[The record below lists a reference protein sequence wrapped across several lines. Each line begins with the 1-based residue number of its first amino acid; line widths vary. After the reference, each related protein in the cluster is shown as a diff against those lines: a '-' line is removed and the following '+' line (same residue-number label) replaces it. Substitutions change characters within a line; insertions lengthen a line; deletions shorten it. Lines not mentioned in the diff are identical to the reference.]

1 MIYNILAI
9 SDIHWGAI
17 EAKRLYENLQL
28 VLSTIQYLKDKLDM
42 VVICGDYFDYRL
54 QLNSKSALLSLQ
66 WMDELVK
73 TCKESNVKRIRIV
86 KGTQEHD
93 NNQLEA
99 FRSYEDETGF
109 FRIFNENTYEE
120 TLPELSC
127 LYCPDETIPTKEYN
141 MKYLSNILQVAD
153 LGFFHGSFD
162 IVLPEIVV
170 QMSEESN
177 KANVIFE
184 YELFSKCI
192 KGLIVSGHW
201 HVGSFNNPVLYTGSF
216 DRWTFGEEE
225 DKGFI
230 ILQYNTE
237 DHTYSYEKIVNENAL
252 RYDTITIDT
261 SMYKSAED
269 YKELIDD
276 INEKYD
282 LENHHLRVVIQKST
296 DREEDEV
303 FISAFK
309 KFFVNTKNVKIDV
322 KDLIKKAKKK
332 EKKNTLEN
340 VNQKYGFIFDKN
352 TANSELERISE
363 TIQKFIL
370 VQKDTSVSI
379 DDISRYIKP
388 YLEK

>member
-17 EAKRLYENLQL
+17 EAKRLYNNLQL
-28 VLSTIQYLKDKLDM
+28 VIETIKYLKDQLDM

-66 WMDELVK
+66 WMDELVQV
-73 TCKESNVKRIRIV
+73 CKDSNVKKIRIV

-99 FRSYEDETGF
+99 FRTYEDNTGY

-120 TLPELSC
+120 TLPDLGC

-141 MKYLSNILQVAD
+141 MKYLSNILQIAD

-162 IVLPEIVV
+162 IVLPDIVV

-201 HVGSFNNPVLYTGSF
+201 HVSSFNNPVLYTGSF
-216 DRWTFGEEE
+216 DRWVFGEEE

-230 ILQYNTE
+230 ILQYDTE
-237 DHTYSYEKIVNENAL
+237 DHTYSFEKVINENAL
-252 RYDTITIDT
+252 KYDTITIDT
-261 SMYKSAED
+261 SMYKTSND

-276 INEKYD
+276 INQKYD
-282 LENHHLRVVIQKST
+282 LSENYLRVLIQKST
-296 DREEDEV
+296 DREEDDV
-303 FISAFK
+303 LINAFK
-309 KFFVNTKNVKIDV
+309 KFYINNKNVKIVV

-332 EKKNTLEN
+332 EKKNTLDN
-340 VNQKYGFIFDKN
+340 INQKYGFIFEKN
-352 TANSELERISE
+352 SANTELQRISE
-363 TIQKFIL
+363 VIQKFIL
-370 VQKDTSVSI
+370 TQKDTTITI
-379 DDISRYIKP
+379 DDISGYIKP

>member
-28 VLSTIQYLKDKLDM
+28 VLSTIHYLKDKLDM

-99 FRSYEDETGF
+99 LRSYEDETGF

-261 SMYKSAED
+261 SMYKSADD

-282 LENHHLRVVIQKST
+282 LENHHHALADAEACAAIAIQ
-296 DREEDEV
+296 
-303 FISAFK
+303 
-309 KFFVNTKNVKIDV
+309 
-322 KDLIKKAKKK
+322 
-332 EKKNTLEN
+332 
-340 VNQKYGFIFDKN
+340 
-352 TANSELERISE
+352 
-363 TIQKFIL
+363 IL
-370 VQKDTSVSI
+370 
-379 DDISRYIKP
+379 
-388 YLEK
+388 